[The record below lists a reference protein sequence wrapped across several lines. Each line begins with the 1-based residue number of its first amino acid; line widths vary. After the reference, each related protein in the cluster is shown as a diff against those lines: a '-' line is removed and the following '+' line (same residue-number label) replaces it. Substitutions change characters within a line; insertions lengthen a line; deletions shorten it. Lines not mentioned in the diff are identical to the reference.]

1 MSLQQ
6 ESSLKGNQK
15 NFKSNFLH
23 KIFEEKITIGCGQK
37 DALIYNGTTFI
48 NYQKNKKLIKK
59 IILKMKFLAN
69 AKQTMQH

>member
-23 KIFEEKITIGCGQK
+23 KIFEEKIQTGCGQK
-37 DALIYNGTTFI
+37 DALIYNGMT
-48 NYQKNKKLIKK
+48 LIY
-59 IILKMKFLAN
+59 
-69 AKQTMQH
+69 